1 MSARVELIVNA
12 LQTQLE
18 VVRTR
23 LVNLNP
29 EQFGD
34 AGTYVKQLKERI
46 AEWSPAEESIPEVTN
61 RWMEVNGDCLEA
73 LRILSLGDQLPMSE
87 TRAPSVSAPDFLQSM
102 MDCRADPQRRVELL
116 TNRYA
121 CPVNFNAAA
130 EQDIRE
136 HLLNRL
142 MVQDRS
148 QIGRDSVAAVDAL
161 DLLLKLNLIALHAPA
176 TSDLRFLD
184 ALNYYYELLPAD
196 WVPRARHAW
205 LAASFPGF
213 YARALA
219 GQILRHQIIAH
230 SDTREHTA
238 RGPAHL

>member
-1 MSARVELIVNA
+1 MSARADLIVNA
-12 LQTQLE
+12 LETQLE
-18 VVRTR
+18 IVRAR

-29 EQFGD
+29 DQFGD
-34 AGTYVKQLKERI
+34 AGPYVAQLRQSI
-46 AEWSPAEESIPEVTN
+46 AEWSPGDLAIPDVTDK
-61 RWMEVNGDCLEA
+61 WMEAGEDCLEA
-73 LRILSLGDQLPMSE
+73 LRSLSLGGQLSTSE
-87 TRAPSVSAPDFLQSM
+87 AQAPAVSTPDFLQSM
-102 MDCRADPQRRVELL
+102 AACRSDPQRRVELL
-116 TNRYA
+116 TKRYA
-121 CPVNFNAAA
+121 CPLNFNAAG

-136 HLLNRL
+136 HLLTRL
-142 MVQDRS
+142 MVHDRS
-148 QIGRDSVAAVDAL
+148 TIERESIEAVDAL
-161 DLLLKLNLIALHAPA
+161 DLLLKLNLIAIHAPV